1 MSSQTKFRAGLV
13 QMRSGREVAA
23 NLQAVTDLIREAAGE
38 GADYVQTPENTL
50 IMELARERLF
60 SDEVHD
66 QTAHAIDSLCALA
79 EELDI
84 WLHIGATPQR
94 RDENSMANRSTLIGP
109 DGAIAARYD
118 KIHMF
123 DADLDGGES
132 YRESG
137 TYNSGDQ
144 AVVAGLPWGRLG
156 MTICYDIRFPN
167 LYRALAQKGADFIS
181 VPSAFTQQTGE
192 VHWHVLLR
200 ARAIETGCFI
210 MASGQGGW
218 PGCILAQRPSGATK
232 TAWPTARH

>member
-1 MSSQTKFRAGLV
+1 
-13 QMRSGREVAA
+13 
-23 NLQAVTDLIREAAGE
+23 
-38 GADYVQTPENTL
+38 
-50 IMELARERLF
+50 
-60 SDEVHD
+60 
-66 QTAHAIDSLCALA
+66 
-79 EELDI
+79 
-84 WLHIGATPQR
+84 
-94 RDENSMANRSTLIGP
+94 MANRSTLIGP

-210 MASGQGGW
+210 MASGQGGLHEIGRNTYGHSLIVSPW
-218 PGCILAQRPSGATK
+218 GAVIAEAQGTNSCVILADINVDDVAAARARVPSLRHDRPFAT
-232 TAWPTARH
+232 